1 MCCGIGAAPAA
12 DAGGPLE
19 PFGDCGCSI
28 GLCCARTQSAIG
40 HDPKHGGSRD
50 TVFEKLAT
58 EYDADR
64 ALGNIIRDDNRAAKI
79 VANLRGLL
87 KKQNSAELQEF
98 DLGEV
103 IRDALEIVAPDA
115 ARRGIEVAGC
125 TAHAALLV
133 RGDRIQLQQ
142 VILNLAMNAINA
154 LSSCDSTRKK
164 MSINAAA
171 VPGFAV
177 AVSVA
182 DNGVGIPPE
191 TGPVVAQSFASSC
204 RSHRWP
210 RAPTMRLR
218 LSGLATALV

>member
-1 MCCGIGAAPAA
+1 LKA
-12 DAGGPLE
+12 E
-19 PFGDCGCSI
+19 PPN
-28 GLCCARTQSAIG
+28 T
-40 HDPKHGGSRD
+40 
-50 TVFEKLAT
+50 T
-58 EYDADR
+58 DR
-64 ALGNIIRDDNRAAKI
+64 ALLGNIIRDDNRAAKL

-142 VILNLAMNAINA
+142 VILNVAMNAIDA
-154 LSSCDSTRKK
+154 LSSCDCTRKK

-182 DNGVGIPPE
+182 ANGVGIPPE
-191 TGPVVAQSFASSC
+191 TGPEFRFILPLAQMATGADDASAASWPGDGISLSLGEVLAAAGPVAPDGRLPASKQCFARHGHAGRHC
-204 RSHRWP
+204 Q
-210 RAPTMRLR
+210 
-218 LSGLATALV
+218 TAFA